1 MLMILIRTTINTIT
15 ITVNNK
21 AAPYR
26 GRLAFNKSPVVRVI
40 VPSTVSS
47 NCPTFNVRLTVLFPV
62 SFQALVSS
70 PLYNISAWSLLKSLL
85 YKLISLE
92 RTIGAVTSL
101 VGPKNLNNL

>member
-26 GRLAFNKSPVVRVI
+26 GRLAFNKSPVVRAI

-47 NCPTFNVRLTVLFPV
+47 NCPIFNVKSTGLFPA
-62 SFQALVSS
+62 SFQALVSL
-70 PLYNISAWSLLKSLL
+70 PLYTISACSSLKSL
-85 YKLISLE
+85 
-92 RTIGAVTSL
+92 T
-101 VGPKNLNNL
+101 